1 MARNY
6 TRTGRHLSRL
16 EVMKRDIKRDG
27 EAKYPYLELTLEECY
42 RLYDRSHIIV
52 QASTCEMCYCFSDRT
67 YQKDCILVKKEEV

>member
-1 MARNY
+1 MARAY
-6 TRTGRHLSRL
+6 TNRGRLRTRL
-16 EVMKRDIKRDG
+16 EVMKYDIKRDG

-67 YQKDCILVKKEEV
+67 YQKDCILVKKEED